1 MTEKKKKK
9 QHVRVFEAGKSRA
22 KIQEGTTAHTR
33 SPEKGGTYHA
43 QDSSH
48 KVKSHQDR
56 MGVVRRFRGRGV
68 VEGVGRVLQPIQ
80 AFSLYHLR

>member
-1 MTEKKKKK
+1 MYVSLKLGKAGLRYRKGQ
-9 QHVRVFEAGKSRA
+9 QHTPEARK
-22 KIQEGTTAHTR
+22 
-33 SPEKGGTYHA
+33 KGGTYHA